1 MGRRA
6 SGCAGRR
13 SCTASGGKRRE
24 ASARLGISGWLFAP
38 LNHSSGCDLRLHRAD
53 RGTSAAELC
62 LPASELLF
70 LDDLG
75 TNLKTARHLGTRT
88 LKVVDAEQGLAALH
102 EALAHAD

>member
-53 RGTSAAELC
+53 RGTSAV
-62 LPASELLF
+62 S
-70 LDDLG
+70 
-75 TNLKTARHLGTRT
+75 RTRDT
-88 LKVVDAEQGLAALH
+88 PSTTVGVGGLAH
-102 EALAHAD
+102 PSCVQ